1 MRQITQL
8 PGGSEDARH
17 AGEAGRNL
25 FGSPTDKTARAP
37 RIAAT
42 ARHYD
47 RNLVTDIEATGP
59 LDNEARAA
67 IQRASSTL
75 HQSLN
80 VVVGAI
86 SGRRDVTYTRSS
98 ALFDRAERDVEQSD
112 TAHHGPLPIR
122 DLKLIDATMAE
133 MAELMGL
140 PITDYDTIGAA

>member
-8 PGGSEDARH
+8 LGGSEDAPPRQDRPGAAHHRH
-17 AGEAGRNL
+17 RPSLRPQPG
-25 FGSPTDKTARAP
+25 
-37 RIAAT
+37 
-42 ARHYD
+42 
-47 RNLVTDIEATGP
+47 TDIEATGP
-59 LDNEARAA
+59 LDNQARAA
-67 IQRASSTL
+67 LQRASSTL

>member
-8 PGGSEDARH
+8 LGGSEDARH

-25 FGSPTDKTARAP
+25 FGSPTGKTARAP

-98 ALFDRAERDVEQSD
+98 ALFGRAERD